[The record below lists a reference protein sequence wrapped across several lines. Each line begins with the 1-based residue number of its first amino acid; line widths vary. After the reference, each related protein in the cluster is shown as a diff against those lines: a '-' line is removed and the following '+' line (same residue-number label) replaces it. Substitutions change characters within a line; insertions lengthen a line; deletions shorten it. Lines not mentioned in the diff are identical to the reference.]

1 VKTLTKLERL
11 LQQKDIF
18 STLRKI
24 NSGQIRS
31 YNDLTDQSSDS
42 LGGKTL
48 SDTQAVSNANQRR
61 AAQGDEDN

>member
-24 NSGQIRS
+24 NNGQIRS
-31 YNDLTDQSSDS
+31 YNDLTDQSSDPI
-42 LGGKTL
+42 GAKTL
-48 SDTQAVSNANQRR
+48 
-61 AAQGDEDN
+61 